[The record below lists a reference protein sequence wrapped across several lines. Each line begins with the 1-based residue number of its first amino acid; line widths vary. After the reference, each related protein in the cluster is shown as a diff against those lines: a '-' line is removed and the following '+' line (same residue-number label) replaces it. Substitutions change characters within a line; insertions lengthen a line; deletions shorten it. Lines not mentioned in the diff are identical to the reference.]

1 MLPILNNILQE
12 LFSTV
17 LVLIRVTWSN
27 TPYLTNQCHLLVMAI
42 TKMAKIMKQCNMFS
56 D

>member
-1 MLPILNNILQE
+1 MLPILNNVLHE
-12 LFSTV
+12 LFSMV
-17 LVLIRVTWSN
+17 LVLNLVMWSN
-27 TPYLTNQCHLLVMAI
+27 TPYLINQCHLLVMAI